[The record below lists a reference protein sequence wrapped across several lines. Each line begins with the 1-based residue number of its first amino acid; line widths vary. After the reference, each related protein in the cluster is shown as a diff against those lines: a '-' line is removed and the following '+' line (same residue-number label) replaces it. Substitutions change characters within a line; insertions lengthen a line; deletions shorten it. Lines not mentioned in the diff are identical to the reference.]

1 MDENTTVINL
11 DELEK
16 SGHLEEAELIYREEY
31 DRLCLTIIQKV
42 KRNVEACKK
51 GTTDLVSQP
60 CFFINGGRGSGKTT
74 LLRAVRHKICSEN
87 VIEGTKIHELA
98 AIDPT
103 ELAETENFFI
113 HILGRVQKKLS
124 DMKSERILNDED
136 KAHLR
141 NAYTSIRKMSKGLG
155 LLVRRPEDGGNS
167 TDAGFFVQQR
177 VEDCVSGLE
186 LKQEF
191 AKLVETLCKLF
202 KVDAMLV
209 TVDDADMNF
218 NKCSEVFE
226 TVRKYLI
233 NTRMAFVFAGD
244 LKLYAM
250 VVRAM
255 QLNHFGELALAH
267 DTKRE
272 EHRFQLLDV
281 LEDQY
286 VMKLFP
292 VENRIW
298 LSDFGAVIR
307 NNPRIKLAGKSG
319 VRLQGF
325 LKEMLRTMGWE
336 NSDFQ
341 ILEFIRRLST
351 RSALQLI
358 AYWFRHIKKGDK
370 KKSAAAWTE
379 GIRLVATQMLMNQ
392 GIDSS
397 SVCRDG
403 LESLIPV
410 VISHVKAMD
419 MGMAGA
425 ALMAGVGNEA
435 QQMVSFYLA
444 AEVTRN
450 VKNLA
455 DVIQYALRIFSAI
468 QISEREEL
476 FIDEYQYTGDS
487 YRWGAICT
495 ARMMP
500 RISDFSPGVKLFA
513 NGIIPLFPQSMNIGY
528 RAGGRISL
536 KEFVDKLVNEV
547 KSVNNGMATCSGLA
561 VYHAL
566 GRVVEQG
573 RSIYCLSVFNLLDM
587 VARLLDIQQASA
599 KDRRKAVENE
609 LKKSSISSSVARSV
623 TERPRSPLMRLS
635 ESRHRQ
641 GTYMGETVAFDGFKQ
656 LAEGPAAEE
665 LVDSILKWLSDAPNE
680 GLCVSPRELCNLWFS
695 FMMSC
700 QIKTNNARVV
710 AVDEKDLALAGELFK
725 SYLNAFFEYGKQSD
739 NTNLR
744 KQMEFLSRCPLCQ
757 AWSSN
762 MEDSPRIF
770 NCCNQL
776 NIGPMELIMDRDRA
790 SLYCKDRVQGAKDRA
805 MLVAGERFD
814 DICRS
819 FVSDAGQIPDTCKS
833 HALMKLENQLRPL
846 YERYEVLA
854 IEKRKGTIMPRYT
867 SWTKLCKSIILRMN
881 SFIGGEVEK
890 FRGEVSNK
898 YNVAKK
904 TLEETLN
911 MDAEERCE
919 RIMESARDLQDEKE
933 FESLVNRSLRTYEGE
948 SNMLEASVERKLKSE
963 LQEMVQPFQNNLR
976 GIVDNVISSEKDKI
990 ERLFH

>member
-16 SGHLEEAELIYREEY
+16 SGHLEEVELIYRDAY
-31 DRLCLTIIQKV
+31 DSMCQTIIQKV

-51 GTTDLVSQP
+51 GITDLVSQP

-202 KVDAMLV
+202 RVDAMLV

-233 NTRMAFVFAGD
+233 NARMAFVFAGD

-255 QLNHFGELALAH
+255 QLNHFGELALSY

-292 VENRIW
+292 VENWIC

-307 NNPRIKLAGKSG
+307 NNPRLKLAGKSG
-319 VRLQGF
+319 VRLQDF
-325 LKEMLRTMGWE
+325 LNEMLRTMDWE

-341 ILEFIRRLST
+341 ILEFIRRLPT

-379 GIRLVATQMLMNQ
+379 GIRLVATQMLINQ

-435 QQMVSFYLA
+435 QQMVSFFLA

-450 VKNLA
+450 VKNLS

-476 FIDEYQYTGDS
+476 IIDEYQYTGDS

-528 RAGGRISL
+528 RAGDRISL

-623 TERPRSPLMRLS
+623 TERPRSSLMRLS

-656 LAEGPAAEE
+656 LAEEPAAEE

-680 GLCVSPRELCNLWFS
+680 ELCVSPRELCNLWFS

-700 QIKTNNARVV
+700 QIKTNNAMVV
-710 AVDEKDLALAGELFK
+710 AVDEKDLAPAGELFK

-757 AWSSN
+757 AWNSN
-762 MEDSPRIF
+762 MKDSPAIF
-770 NCCNQL
+770 TCCNQL
-776 NIGPMELIMDRDRA
+776 NIGPMELIMDKCRA
-790 SLYCKDRVQGAKDRA
+790 SLYCEERVQNEKERA
-805 MLVAGERFD
+805 VLVAGNHFD
-814 DICRS
+814 EICRG
-819 FVSDAGQIPDTCKS
+819 FATDVEQIQDAWKS
-833 HALMKLENQLRPL
+833 RVQMQLENQLKPL
-846 YERYEVLA
+846 SERYESLLK
-854 IEKRKGTIMPRYT
+854 EKRKDNGKSSFTPWSKYRRRIIK
-867 SWTKLCKSIILRMN
+867 KLYGSIVCK
-881 SFIGGEVEK
+881 FEE
-890 FRGEVSNK
+890 FREDVRNK
-898 YNVAKK
+898 PGVAKK
-904 TLEETLN
+904 TFEDKLN
-911 MDAEERCE
+911 ADEIERCA
-919 RIMESARDLQDEKE
+919 RMMESVRDFQDEKDL
-933 FESLVNRSLRTYEGE
+933 ESLLNRSLRTYE
-948 SNMLEASVERKLKSE
+948 SDSKMLEASVERKLRAE
-963 LQEMVQPFQNNLR
+963 LREMEQTFQDNLS
-976 GIVDNVISSEKDKI
+976 GVVDNIISSEKEKI
-990 ERLFH
+990 ESLLR